1 MFTTIEDFKK
11 NWLQESSG
19 TAKILEAL
27 TDVSLTQAPSKEDRD
42 IARMAWHIVVSI
54 PEMLSKTG
62 LSPKTVSEH
71 TPIPATATEIAAAY
85 RSVATEALALISDQW
100 SDETLNVS
108 DDMYGMRWKRGETL
122 EVLIRHEI
130 HHRGQITVLM
140 RMAGLRVP
148 GIYGPAREDWAN
160 MGMEPPAI

>member
-1 MFTTIEDFKK
+1 MFTTIEDFTKDWK
-11 NWLQESSG
+11 QESSG

-27 TDVSLTQAPSKEDRD
+27 TDASLSQAPSNDDRNL
-42 IARMAWHIVVSI
+42 ARIAWHIVVSI

-62 LSPKTVSEH
+62 ITPKTISEH
-71 TPIPATATEIAAAY
+71 APIPATAAEIAAAY
-85 RSVATEALALISDQW
+85 RRVAEEAAALVADQW
-100 SDETLNVS
+100 TDETLNVS

-140 RMAGLRVP
+140 RMAGLCVP

-160 MGMEPPAI
+160 MGMQPPAI

>member
-1 MFTTIEDFKK
+1 MFMTIEDFKK
-11 NWLQESSG
+11 DWQQESSA

-27 TDVSLTQAPSKEDRD
+27 TDASLNQAPSNNDRNLG
-42 IARMAWHIVVSI
+42 RMAWHIVVSI

-62 LSPKTVSEH
+62 ITPKTVSEH
-71 TPIPATATEIAAAY
+71 TPIPTTATEMAAAY
-85 RSVATEALALISDQW
+85 RRVAEEAITLIADQW
-100 SDETLNVS
+100 TDETLNVS